1 MDKISLDTIVEKVND
16 IPALPQIVLRIMK
29 MTNDP
34 DVTAHDINKVLNQD
48 QSMTARVLR
57 LANSAYYGY
66 ARRIAS
72 VTDAVVLLG
81 FNTIRSIVMAAAVSE
96 MLSKKYEG
104 YALEEGELWR
114 HSQACALISRTVAR
128 RARFMQLDAAYT
140 AGLLHDIGKVILNH
154 FMKTAYHEVVALVET
169 GEVPFM
175 LAEEEVLGFTH
186 ALVGAK
192 VAEKW
197 NLPPDLVEAIALHH
211 IPDKAEFNKKLTAIV
226 HISDAI
232 CLSMGIGV
240 GVDGL
245 LYPVSGEAMETLG
258 ISEQEIETIISELVD
273 LFSDPQSLQ

>member
-1 MDKISLDTIVEKVND
+1 MDKINIETIVEKVND
-16 IPALPQIVLRIMK
+16 IPALPQIVLRVMK

-34 DVTAHDINKVLNQD
+34 DATAHDINKVLNQD

-81 FNTIRSIVMAAAVSE
+81 FNTLRSIVMAAAVSE
-96 MLSKKYEG
+96 ILSKKYEG

-114 HSQACALISRTVAR
+114 HSQACAIVSRTVAKR
-128 RARFMQLDAAYT
+128 SKFMQLDAAYT

-154 FMKTAYHEVVALVET
+154 FMKNAYHEVIALLESKD
-169 GEVPFM
+169 VPFM
-175 LAEEEVLGFTH
+175 AAEEEILGFNH
-186 ALVGAK
+186 AMVGSK

-197 NLPPDLVEAIALHH
+197 NLPPQLVEAIALHH
-211 IPDKAEFNKKLTAIV
+211 NPEKAVGNPKLTAIV
-226 HISDAI
+226 HIADAI
-232 CLSMGIGV
+232 CLSMGIGI

-245 LYPVSGEAMETLG
+245 LYPVSAEAMKMLG
-258 ISEQEIETIISELVD
+258 LSEQDIETIVSELVD
-273 LFSDPQSLQ
+273 LLSDPQSLT